1 MLRRALNVFTSFGS
15 VVFSNPDPGFEQT
28 GVADTLADSS
38 FCSKFADSVKSGCV
52 STELKATGKFS
63 PRAGTGV
70 NRPGY
75 SKMNIRKSKTSRW
88 RAATLIALNLFMIAH
103 IIQWRMMGKTISP
116 IEPSETMYT
125 LQQGFVNAGFIFF
138 TLAIA
143 ATLIFGRFVCGW
155 GCHILA
161 LQDLCGWLLKKMR
174 LHPKPFRSRL
184 LVYVPLLAALYM
196 FVWPTVYRLF
206 SNPGHEPIIAK
217 FTNHLVTTNFWL
229 TFPSV
234 AVAIPFLFICGFV
247 TVYFLGQKGFCT
259 YACPYGGFF
268 GLADKFSPGKIRVTP
283 ACNQC
288 GHCTATCTSN
298 VLVHAEVKQYGMVV
312 DPGCMKCMDCVSVC
326 PNDALYFGFGKPA
339 LVAPKSNAVKRN
351 YSLTW
356 PEEILAALVFLSSF
370 LAVRGVYAL
379 VPFLMAL
386 GCAAVTTFLALK
398 LWRLFRTRELSF
410 YRFNLKSSGKIHKA
424 GWGFAVFAA
433 AWIGLNAHCGWVR
446 YHEFR
451 GNLAFDKIHLADELA
466 LAQLNPTR
474 WLNPADREN
483 IQEGKNHYLAASR
496 AGLFVNAETL
506 PKLAWFEYLLGDPE
520 ESVQTLGKAAS
531 YQKNESKALSLYYRG
546 AILNRLG
553 RYEEAQTSLDAAL
566 AERDN
571 LILARQEKGESL
583 WQLGRRDEAVAVW
596 TDAVQRNAQLALAN
610 NELAGAARAAGKLEE
625 ADLYEKQADR
635 FTPSNPLYHWVL
647 GRRLQDL
654 GMTELADK
662 HFKQAEQ
669 LDPSGQTHSQR

>member
-1 MLRRALNVFTSFGS
+1 VFWR
-15 VVFSNPDPGFEQT
+15 
-28 GVADTLADSS
+28 
-38 FCSKFADSVKSGCV
+38 KFANSVKSGCV
-52 STELKATGKFS
+52 SRELKA
-63 PRAGTGV
+63 AGVISTRVPAGV
-70 NRPGY
+70 NAPGY
-75 SKMNIRKSKTSRW
+75 SRAGIRKSKTSKW
-88 RAATLIALNLFMIAH
+88 RAAALITLNLFMIAH
-103 IIQWRMMGKTISP
+103 IIQWRIMGKTVSP

-125 LQQGFVNAGFIFF
+125 LQNGFVNAGFIFF
-138 TLAIA
+138 TLAIL

-155 GCHILA
+155 GCHIVA
-161 LQDLCGWLLKKMR
+161 LQDLCGWLLKKMD

-196 FVWPTVYRLF
+196 FVWPTAYRLF
-206 SNPGHEPIIAK
+206 SKPAHEPIIPK

-268 GLADKFSPGKIRVTP
+268 GFADKFSPGKIRVTP

-326 PNDALYFGFGKPA
+326 PNDALYFGFGKPT
-339 LVAPKSNAVKRN
+339 LLAPKSNVIKRH

-356 PEEILAALVFLSSF
+356 LEEIVGALVFLGSF

-386 GCAAVTTFLALK
+386 GCAAVTTFLTLK
-398 LWRLFRTRELSF
+398 LWRLLRARELSF
-410 YRFNLKSSGKIHKA
+410 YRFNLKSAGGIHKA
-424 GWGFAVFAA
+424 GWGFAIFAC

-446 YHEFR
+446 YHEFL
-451 GNLAFDKIHLADELA
+451 GNLAFQKIQLADELA
-466 LAQLNPTR
+466 LAQANPAR
-474 WLNPADREN
+474 WLSPADRQN
-483 IQEGKNHYLAASR
+483 VVNGKKHYDAASKL
-496 AGLFVNAETL
+496 GLFVNSEAL
-506 PKLAWFEYLLGDPE
+506 PKLAWFEYLLGNAE
-520 ESVQTLGKAAS
+520 ESVQTLGKAAAH
-531 YQKNESKALSLYYRG
+531 QKDESKALSLYYRG
-546 AILNRLG
+546 AILNRLR
-553 RYEEAQTSLDAAL
+553 RYDEARTSLDQAL
-566 AERDN
+566 AERDD

-583 WQLGRRDEAVAVW
+583 WQLGRRDEAVSVW
-596 TDAVQRNAQLALAN
+596 KEAVQRNAQLSLTN
-610 NELAGAARAAGKLEE
+610 NELAGAARAAGNLEE
-625 ADLYEKQADR
+625 ADLYEKQADQ
-635 FTPSNPLYHWVL
+635 FTPRNALYHWVL

-662 HFKQAEQ
+662 HFQQAKQLGAGNE
-669 LDPSGQTHSQR
+669 TR